1 MIEELKNK
9 LEELTKLEEIAN
21 QADEEY
27 EAEPMS
33 EEKEKAFD
41 EAYRAEFEAFIAVSK
56 LIVKMTRGQINEKTA
71 REMVRTKRNEILNI
85 VA

>member
-1 MIEELKNK
+1 MIEQLRNR

-33 EEKEKAFD
+33 EEKEKAFN
-41 EAYRAEFEAFIAVSK
+41 EAYQAEFEAFIAVSK
-56 LIVKMTRGQINEKTA
+56 LIVKMTRGQIDEKTA
-71 REMVRTKRNEILNI
+71 REMVRTKRNEILAI
-85 VA
+85 LA